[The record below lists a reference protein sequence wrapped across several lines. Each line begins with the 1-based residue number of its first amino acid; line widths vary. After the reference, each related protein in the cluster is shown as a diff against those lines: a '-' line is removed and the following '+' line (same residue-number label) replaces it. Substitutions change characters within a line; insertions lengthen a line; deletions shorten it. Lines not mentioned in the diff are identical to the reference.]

1 MEKISEEGVTMD
13 RKDGMTFLIGIIFV
27 LIVAVVI
34 KPMAT
39 GESPDL
45 SIPAIPGA
53 GSPERSTTPASAPAA
68 VPLGQI
74 TIPHPSTA
82 EGGGV
87 SGSPAQIWDGRPI
100 ELGYVDPAT
109 YRLTQEDTGIS
120 ARRPVE
126 SGEGTTTLETYATF
140 EGKFSGTSEIFS
152 IPFPRWELWYT
163 ITPSVRPIA
172 EGTSQAVGYPQFS
185 ITVMD
190 AQDPSR
196 KVGTLSPGGIIDD
209 RSWSENDPRPW
220 KQKFFEGG
228 RSYYLVIDS
237 RLIESYTI
245 EIKVPVQ

>member
-1 MEKISEEGVTMD
+1 MD
-13 RKDGMTFLIGIIFV
+13 KKDGITFLIGIVFV
-27 LIVAVVI
+27 IIVAVVI

-45 SIPAIPGA
+45 SIPAIPGM
-53 GSPERSTTPASAPAA
+53 GSPERTTPPTSVPGA

-74 TIPHPSTA
+74 TIPHPSTV
-82 EGGGV
+82 EG
-87 SGSPAQIWDGRPI
+87 SGIGDSPTQVWDGKPI

-109 YRLTQEDTGIS
+109 YKLTQEEGGITS
-120 ARRPVE
+120 RRPVE
-126 SGEGTTTLETYATF
+126 SGEGMTTLETYAIF
-140 EGKFSGTSEIFS
+140 EGKFSGTSQIFS
-152 IPFPRWELWYT
+152 IPFPRWELWYS

-172 EGTSQAVGYPQFS
+172 EGASQAVGYPQFS

-190 AQDPSR
+190 AQDPGR

-209 RSWSENDPRPW
+209 RGWSENDPRPW
-220 KQKFFEGG
+220 KQKFYEGG

-245 EIKVPVQ
+245 EIKVPMQ